1 MKRQKIFY
9 KSNKLEWI
17 TKIPLLYWRNISIK
31 YKLFISLGF
40 NSLLFIVSTIL
51 VVGLLLN
58 IKGYMQV
65 EKEKGEEARA
75 VSDIGTLI
83 NAKDIRIAD
92 FITFLRD
99 GDVKNYRQIRT
110 ELNSKLLNLEDSV
123 NDQEYIK
130 MIKQIKKNNSK
141 IDTLFNEKVMPSVVR
156 LDTAVYTNARKD
168 ITALR
173 DKNSLTLAK
182 LTTQINSERD
192 SAIKTTENR
201 IDTLI
206 IEIILIVLFS
216 TIFSLVFVFLAAHNM
231 NKNLSKIITSAEKVS
246 TGDLNIPPLNYV
258 GNDEIGQLSLA
269 VNGMITSLK
278 EMVEGIKTA
287 SENIYKNSD
296 QLKNFSINVK
306 KSSEGISET
315 MLLLSSGA
323 EEQAASTSQLFSH
336 YDSLN
341 NEINL
346 STEKG
351 IILKMNAGNVLNVT
365 LDGERL
371 MNDTVDQINTVYAM
385 IQSTFNEVLNMEKK
399 MKAISGLSDVIKS
412 IASQT
417 QLLALNASIEAA
429 RAGEMG
435 KGFSVVAKEVR
446 TLATGV
452 ENSLGE
458 INEIVF
464 TLQDMSKKITG
475 SLQNGFDE
483 LKSGTTK
490 IQATGN
496 HFDTIKKEI
505 VQMAENVAD
514 ISTYLN
520 NISYGSHEIKSSFE
534 DIAATSQQFTVGTV
548 DSSTTIHN
556 QDMELEKILRK
567 VQEMTEEATV
577 LANLVEN
584 FKL

>member
-1 MKRQKIFY
+1 
-9 KSNKLEWI
+9 
-17 TKIPLLYWRNISIK
+17 
-31 YKLFISLGF
+31 
-40 NSLLFIVSTIL
+40 
-51 VVGLLLN
+51 
-58 IKGYMQV
+58 
-65 EKEKGEEARA
+65 
-75 VSDIGTLI
+75 
-83 NAKDIRIAD
+83 
-92 FITFLRD
+92 
-99 GDVKNYRQIRT
+99 
-110 ELNSKLLNLEDSV
+110 
-123 NDQEYIK
+123 IK
-130 MIKQIKKNNSK
+130 MIKQIEKNNSK

-182 LTTQINSERD
+182 LTAQINSERD
-192 SAIKTTENR
+192 TAIKTTENR

-216 TIFSLVFVFLAAHNM
+216 TIFSLLFVFLAAHNM
-231 NKNLSKIITSAEKVS
+231 KKNLSKIITSAEKVS
-246 TGDLNIPPLNYV
+246 TGDLDIPPLNYV

-351 IILKMNAGNVLNVT
+351 TVLKTNAENVLNVT

-371 MNDTVDQINTVYAM
+371 MNDTVDQIKTVYAM
-385 IQSTFNEVLNMEKK
+385 IQSTFKEVLNMEKK
-399 MKAISGLSDVIKS
+399 MKAINGLSDVIKS

-417 QLLALNASIEAA
+417 HLLALNASIEAA

-534 DIAATSQQFTVGTV
+534 DIAATSQQFTAGTV

>member
-1 MKRQKIFY
+1 
-9 KSNKLEWI
+9 
-17 TKIPLLYWRNISIK
+17 
-31 YKLFISLGF
+31 
-40 NSLLFIVSTIL
+40 
-51 VVGLLLN
+51 
-58 IKGYMQV
+58 
-65 EKEKGEEARA
+65 
-75 VSDIGTLI
+75 
-83 NAKDIRIAD
+83 
-92 FITFLRD
+92 
-99 GDVKNYRQIRT
+99 
-110 ELNSKLLNLEDSV
+110 
-123 NDQEYIK
+123 
-130 MIKQIKKNNSK
+130 
-141 IDTLFNEKVMPSVVR
+141 
-156 LDTAVYTNARKD
+156 
-168 ITALR
+168 
-173 DKNSLTLAK
+173 
-182 LTTQINSERD
+182 
-192 SAIKTTENR
+192 
-201 IDTLI
+201 
-206 IEIILIVLFS
+206 
-216 TIFSLVFVFLAAHNM
+216 
-231 NKNLSKIITSAEKVS
+231 
-246 TGDLNIPPLNYV
+246 
-258 GNDEIGQLSLA
+258 
-269 VNGMITSLK
+269 

-351 IILKMNAGNVLNVT
+351 TVLKTNAENVLNVT

-371 MNDTVDQINTVYAM
+371 MNDTVDQIKTVYAM
-385 IQSTFNEVLNMEKK
+385 IQSTFKEVLNMEKK
-399 MKAISGLSDVIKS
+399 MKAINGLSDVIKS

-417 QLLALNASIEAA
+417 HLLALNASIEAA

-475 SLQNGFDE
+475 SLENGFDE

-534 DIAATSQQFTVGTV
+534 DIAATSQQFTAGTV

>member
-1 MKRQKIFY
+1 
-9 KSNKLEWI
+9 
-17 TKIPLLYWRNISIK
+17 
-31 YKLFISLGF
+31 
-40 NSLLFIVSTIL
+40 LLFIISTIL
-51 VVGLLLN
+51 VIGLLQN
-58 IKGYMQV
+58 IKGYMQI
-65 EKEKGEEARA
+65 EKAKGEEALA
-75 VSDIGTLI
+75 VSNIGTLM
-83 NAKDIRIAD
+83 NAKDIQIAD
-92 FITFLRD
+92 YITFLKD

-110 ELNSKLLNLEDSV
+110 ELNSKLLNLED
-123 NDQEYIK
+123 NANNQEYIK
-130 MIKQIKKNNSK
+130 MIKQIKQNNSQ
-141 IDTLFNEKVMPSVVR
+141 IDTIFNVEVMPYVVR
-156 LDTAVYTNARKD
+156 LDTASYTNARKD
-168 ITALR
+168 ITTLR
-173 DKNSLTLAK
+173 DKNSIILANLTNK
-182 LTTQINSERD
+182 INAERD
-192 SAIKTTENR
+192 SAIKTTEHR
-201 IDTLI
+201 IDSLI

-216 TIFSLVFVFLAAHNM
+216 TIFGLVFVSLASRSM
-231 NKNLSKIITSAEKVS
+231 RKNLSKIITSAKKVS
-246 TGDLNIPPLNYV
+246 TGDLNVPPLNYI
-258 GNDEIGQLSLA
+258 GKDEIGELSLA

-278 EMVEGIKTA
+278 EMVKGIKTA
-287 SENIYKNSD
+287 SENIYENTD
-296 QLKNFSINVK
+296 QLKSFSINVK

-315 MLLLSSGA
+315 MKLLSSGA

-341 NEINL
+341 NEINH

-351 IILKMNAGNVLNVT
+351 IILKTKAENVLNVT

-371 MNDTVDQINTVYAM
+371 MNDTVHQVNTVYAM
-385 IQSTFNEVLNMEKK
+385 IQNTFNEVLNMEKK
-399 MKAISGLSDVIKS
+399 MKAISRVADVIKS

-417 QLLALNASIEAA
+417 HLLALNASIEAA
-429 RAGEMG
+429 RAGEIG

-458 INEIVF
+458 INEMVF

-496 HFDTIKKEI
+496 NFNTIKKEI

-514 ISTYLN
+514 ISSYLN
-520 NISYGSHEIKSSFE
+520 NISSGSHEIKSSFE
-534 DIAATSQQFTVGTV
+534 DIAATSQQFTAGTV
-548 DSSTTIHN
+548 QSSTTIHI
-556 QDMELEKILRK
+556 QDMELEKILGR
-567 VQEMTEEATV
+567 VDNMAEEATV